1 MKPRIAIIN
10 SSSFGNIFP
19 EHLQMLNDFA
29 ITERITVP
37 ADCQPA
43 QLREVLLPFHGL
55 LASVNPNYP
64 AAVLSQLPNLVA
76 ITRHGIGYNNVDVD
90 SATEHGVVVTRVE
103 GYIEQTAVAELS
115 VALLLT
121 AARSIPEARIAVR
134 ESRWSNRASF
144 VGIEIKDRTVACI
157 GLGNLGARA
166 ASILK
171 NGFNA
176 TILGY
181 DPALSTEEITA
192 LGFNPT
198 PLEEALARA
207 DMIILHCSL
216 TESNYHLI
224 NSESLARMQD
234 GVIIVNTAR
243 GELVDSS
250 AMIGALQSGK
260 VRTYAA
266 DVVEGEPI
274 DGSHPL
280 AQEPNAI
287 IIPHLGAYT
296 EESLY
301 GMGKT
306 MVENMRSIFIDA
318 SIPQNAINRSA
329 IQTVKQWR

>member
-29 ITERITVP
+29 VAERITVP

-43 QLREVLLPFHGL
+43 ELREILLPFHGI

-64 AAVLSQLPNLVA
+64 ASVLSQLPELVA
-76 ITRHGIGYNNVDVD
+76 ITRHGIGFNNVDVT
-90 SATEHGVVVTRVE
+90 SATEQGIVVTRVE

-121 AARSIPEARIAVR
+121 AARAIPEARTAVR
-134 ESRWSNRASF
+134 EGRWSERASF
-144 VGIEIKDRTVACI
+144 VGVEIKNKTIACI
-157 GLGNLGARA
+157 GLGNLGSRA

-176 TILGY
+176 TILGC
-181 DPALSTEEITA
+181 DPALNPEEITA
-192 LGFNPT
+192 LGFSPT
-198 PLEEALARA
+198 PLEEALAKA
-207 DMIILHCSL
+207 DMIVLHCAL

-224 NSESLARMQD
+224 NAETLACMQD
-234 GVIIVNTAR
+234 GVIVVNTAR

-250 AMIGALQSGK
+250 AMIAALQSGK

-280 AQEPNAI
+280 TREPNAI
-287 IIPHLGAYT
+287 IVPHLGAYT

-306 MVENMRSIFIDA
+306 MVDNMRSIFMDA
-318 SIPQNAINRSA
+318 VIPENAINRSA